1 MKKVLDHVGGEDV
14 EETKGDFAY
23 VGHHTIC
30 VLLRK
35 AIMFIAIEIAGYL
48 PSAPSNVMSY
58 EEATFWLVVCFF
70 NCYLNQ
76 EK

>member
-23 VGHHTIC
+23 VEYHKFC

-35 AIMFIAIEIAGYL
+35 RDHVYCLRDRGIL
-48 PSAPSNVMSY
+48 
-58 EEATFWLVVCFF
+58 TCDVV
-70 NCYLNQ
+70 
-76 EK
+76 